1 MEELNQ
7 SLEEQVAPVETQSH
21 EEQSQQPI
29 NDRQERNWSELN
41 RVKKE
46 LERKS
51 RVQEELIERLMH
63 QHQPQASVM
72 QSQEVDE
79 LDSIPDDDHLVKRQ
93 QKKLVRKEVEPLQK
107 RIDELESRLQ
117 KQSNIDRYESLKR
130 KFPDFEDVVNA
141 ETTAILEENEP
152 ELAQTII
159 DMKDPYKIGM
169 QTYKYIKAL
178 NISDQVPKS
187 RRSKEIDKKL
197 ESNSK
202 TMQSP
207 QAFDKRPMA
216 QAFKLSESE
225 KTKLYEEMMGYAS
238 QAGFSY

>member
-1 MEELNQ
+1 MDELDQ
-7 SLEEQVAPVETQSH
+7 SSVEQVAPVETHSH
-21 EEQSQQPI
+21 EEHPQQPVE
-29 NDRQERNWSELN
+29 DHQERNWKELN

-51 RVQEELIERLMH
+51 RVQEELIERLM
-63 QHQPQASVM
+63 QQQPQQAPVM

-79 LDSIPDDDHLVKRQ
+79 LDTIPDDDHLVKRQ
-93 QKKLVRKEVEPLQK
+93 QKKLVKKEVEPLQK

-117 KQSNIDRYESLKR
+117 KQSQIDRYESLKR

-178 NISDQVPKS
+178 NISDQVPKA

-216 QAFKLSESE
+216 QAFKLTEAE

-238 QAGFSY
+238 QAGHGY

>member
-1 MEELNQ
+1 MEELDQ
-7 SLEEQVAPVETQSH
+7 SLIEQVAPVETQSH
-21 EEQSQQPI
+21 EEQPQQPVE
-29 NDRQERNWSELN
+29 DHQERNWKELN

-46 LERKS
+46 LERKA
-51 RVQEELIERLMH
+51 RMQEELIERLM
-63 QHQPQASVM
+63 QHQQPAQVV
-72 QSQEVDE
+72 QSQQVDE
-79 LDSIPDDDHLVKRQ
+79 LDTIPDDDHLVKGQ
-93 QKKLVRKEVEPLQK
+93 QKKLVKKEVEPLQRK
-107 RIDELESRLQ
+107 IEELEQKLNQQTQSQRL
-117 KQSNIDRYESLKR
+117 DSLKR
-130 KFPDFEDVVNA
+130 RFPDFDEVVNA
-141 ETTAILEENEP
+141 ETTALLEEQEP

-178 NISDQVPKS
+178 NISDQVPKA
-187 RRSKEIDKKL
+187 RRAKEIDKKL

-216 QAFKLSESE
+216 QAFKLTEAE

-238 QAGFSY
+238 QVGFSY

>member
-1 MEELNQ
+1 MEEFDQ
-7 SLEEQVAPVETQSH
+7 SSEEQAAPVETQH
-21 EEQSQQPI
+21 EEQTQQPVE
-29 NDRQERNWSELN
+29 NHQEKNWRELN

-46 LERKS
+46 LERKT
-51 RVQEELIERLMH
+51 RVQEEFIERLM
-63 QHQPQASVM
+63 QQQQVPVM
-72 QSQEVDE
+72 QAQEADE
-79 LDSIPDDDHLVKRQ
+79 LDTIPDDDHLVKRQ

-117 KQSNIDRYESLKR
+117 KQSQIDRYESLKR
-130 KFPDFEDVVNA
+130 KFPDYEDVVNA
-141 ETTAILEENEP
+141 ETTAILEEQEP
-152 ELAQTII
+152 ELTQNII

-178 NISDQVPKS
+178 NISDQVPKA
-187 RRSKEIDKKL
+187 RRAKEIDKKL

-216 QAFKLSESE
+216 QAFKLTEAE
-225 KTKLYEEMMGYAS
+225 KNKLYEEMIGYAS
-238 QAGFSY
+238 QVGFSY

>member
-1 MEELNQ
+1 MEEFEQ
-7 SLEEQVAPVETQSH
+7 SLEEQVAPVETQAH
-21 EEQSQQPI
+21 EEQTQQPVE
-29 NDRQERNWSELN
+29 DHQERNWRELN

-46 LERKS
+46 LERKA
-51 RVQEELIERLMH
+51 RVQEELIERLM
-63 QHQPQASVM
+63 QQQQPQAPIM
-72 QSQEVDE
+72 QSQEEDE

-93 QKKLVRKEVEPLQK
+93 QKKLVKKEVEPLQK
-107 RIDELESRLQ
+107 RIDELESRLH
-117 KQSNIDRYESLKR
+117 KQSQIDRYESLKR

-141 ETTAILEENEP
+141 ETTAILEEQEP

-178 NISDQVPKS
+178 NISDQVPKA

-216 QAFKLSESE
+216 QAFKLTDSE
-225 KTKLYEEMMGYAS
+225 KNKLYEEMMGYAS
-238 QAGFSY
+238 QVGFSY